1 MKFFYHFFLFLL
13 SVFFYSCKDSH
24 SNFQTVKSQN
34 LKETVEI
41 IGIPKDDSSSLEKY
55 FVSKNLVDL
64 NTIDSSIRVTLLYS
78 TTHNFLQKQIYF
90 GLKKCY
96 LPMEVAL
103 KLKKA
108 QEYLKFDFPLYSLIV
123 FDGTRPLSIQKK
135 MWNELVL
142 PDKIKINYLANP
154 NDISLHNY
162 GAAVDIGIIGENQV
176 LLDMGTSFDFF
187 GELSEPKK
195 EKIFY
200 ESGKLSKEAFANRL
214 LLRNTMVKAGFLSIT
229 SEWWHFNYTTKKEAA
244 TKFELIQ

>member
-1 MKFFYHFFLFLL
+1 MNYFLLLFL
-13 SVFFYSCKDSH
+13 SIFFYSCKDSH
-24 SNFQTVKSQN
+24 SNFQIVKSEIS
-34 LKETVEI
+34 KETVEEI
-41 IGIPKDDSSSLEKY
+41 IIPKDDSTSLEKY

-78 TTHNFLQKQIYF
+78 TTHNFLQKQIYC

-96 LPMEVAL
+96 LPIEVAL

-142 PDKIKINYLANP
+142 PNKVKVNYLANP
-154 NDISLHNY
+154 SDLSLHNY

-214 LLRNTMVKAGFLSIT
+214 LLRNTMVKAGFFSIT
-229 SEWWHFNYTTKKEAA
+229 SEWWHFNYTTKKDAA